1 VKDTVGSSPNKRNM
15 RKVNKVRQDPT
26 IPKFTLEKLGPGW
39 TEPEPEKF
47 NMMKTIPRLERTTE
61 RPVSN
66 KK

>member
-26 IPKFTLEKLGPGW
+26 IPKFTLGKLGPGW
-39 TEPEPEKF
+39 ADPEPEKF
-47 NMMKTIPRLERTTE
+47 KTMTTIPRLEKTTE
-61 RPVSN
+61 RLVSN